1 MTCIEW
7 CQAWTNSQYML
18 ALIQAPNR
26 VDLLSPR
33 KMEGTGSAP
42 QWSGMLPQIARG
54 LDNVVAP
61 TLIVTS
67 TFLLKRP
74 DRGFLA
80 GTFQRQYQMS
90 HSEQPHILLP
100 TLESDSALGTGTW
113 ALNHG
118 DSHKYQL
125 GPSSIL
131 ASVGCRIWMHYQATK
146 SWGFPVNLGCF
157 LSLPSWVLQSTLIT
171 WLFLLSLCTLIH

>member
-1 MTCIEW
+1 
-7 CQAWTNSQYML
+7 ML

-42 QWSGMLPQIARG
+42 RWSGMLPQIARG

-131 ASVGCRIWMHYQATK
+131 ASVGCRI
-146 SWGFPVNLGCF
+146 
-157 LSLPSWVLQSTLIT
+157 
-171 WLFLLSLCTLIH
+171 

>member
-1 MTCIEW
+1 
-7 CQAWTNSQYML
+7 ML
-18 ALIQAPNR
+18 ALIQAPNH

-54 LDNVVAP
+54 LDNVVA
-61 TLIVTS
+61 LRVTS

-100 TLESDSALGTGTW
+100 TLESVRLGLEPG
-113 ALNHG
+113 L
-118 DSHKYQL
+118 
-125 GPSSIL
+125 
-131 ASVGCRIWMHYQATK
+131 
-146 SWGFPVNLGCF
+146 
-157 LSLPSWVLQSTLIT
+157 
-171 WLFLLSLCTLIH
+171 